1 MLCDAHVHIGQFY
14 DIYTTPQEL
23 ASFLHSVG
31 IDVVAISS
39 TTTCEE
45 NYEKVIDE
53 LTSFIKL
60 FHGRVI
66 PVLWITPSLL
76 KDEQYLSKILACGIP
91 WKCIKIHPQLS
102 SKEWNTSGDNYLKVL
117 YLSKFLKTPIIIHT
131 GVVENCHPLQLQPL
145 FCENSDQLFIMAHGR
160 PIDETISVMK
170 QCPNTFVD
178 TAFMPT
184 ENILSLVNEG
194 FVKRILWGTDYPIIK
209 FYERNINYCK
219 YYNSI
224 INELK
229 ESINEYDYKMITG
242 ENLLSLYRL

>member
-1 MLCDAHVHIGQFY
+1 
-14 DIYTTPQEL
+14 
-23 ASFLHSVG
+23 
-31 IDVVAISS
+31 
-39 TTTCEE
+39 
-45 NYEKVIDE
+45 
-53 LTSFIKL
+53 
-60 FHGRVI
+60 
-66 PVLWITPSLL
+66 
-76 KDEQYLSKILACGIP
+76 
-91 WKCIKIHPQLS
+91 
-102 SKEWNTSGDNYLKVL
+102 
-117 YLSKFLKTPIIIHT
+117 
-131 GVVENCHPLQLQPL
+131 
-145 FCENSDQLFIMAHGR
+145 MAHGR